1 MVVFTYFDDMA
12 ALVDAIAEEAFA
24 RFAQALTEVPQTDDP
39 VADFFA
45 LGFHSDSTESHTRIS
60 REL

>member
-1 MVVFTYFDDMA
+1 MVVFMYFDDMA
-12 ALVDAIAEEAFA
+12 ALVAAIAEEAFA
-24 RFAQALTEVPQTDDP
+24 RFAQALTDVSQTDDP

-45 LGFHSDSTESHTRIS
+45 LGFHARIS